1 MVIRR
6 YDVTCVETPPY
17 HSKLPNFITSWKM
30 IKNATKVW
38 RRTFLHKIKI
48 NMQKY
53 QGRNFMD
60 ICGSSV
66 TYVEFKNLCNF
77 ITGTSRVLPP
87 SPWRKRIKF
96 WKMTLINTTWL
107 KAIDVVYTF
116 TYNQCLFDR
125 PDQLSELVTF
135 AQETFLMLSVL
146 KEYGKG

>member
-6 YDVTCVETPPY
+6 YDVTCIETPPY

-30 IKNATKVW
+30 INNATKVW
-38 RRTFLHKIKI
+38 RTFLHKIKI

-60 ICGSSV
+60 ICGSSI

-77 ITGTSRVLPP
+77 ITGTSSSTTLSLRV
-87 SPWRKRIKF
+87 KF
-96 WKMTLINTTWL
+96 WKMTLINTTWI
-107 KAIDVVYTF
+107 KAIDVVYIF
-116 TYNQCLFDR
+116 TYNQSLFDR

-135 AQETFLMLSVL
+135 AQETFLMFSVL

>member
-6 YDVTCVETPPY
+6 YDVTCIETPPY

-30 IKNATKVW
+30 INNATKVW
-38 RRTFLHKIKI
+38 RTFLHKIKI

-77 ITGTSRVLPP
+77 ITGTSSSTTLSLRV
-87 SPWRKRIKF
+87 KF
-96 WKMTLINTTWL
+96 WKMTLINTTWI
-107 KAIDVVYTF
+107 KAIDVVYIF
-116 TYNQCLFDR
+116 TYNQSLFDR

-135 AQETFLMLSVL
+135 AQETFLMFSVL

>member
-6 YDVTCVETPPY
+6 YDVTCIETPPY

-30 IKNATKVW
+30 VNNATKLW
-38 RRTFLHKIKI
+38 RTFLHKIKI

-77 ITGTSRVLPP
+77 ITGTSSSTTLSLRV
-87 SPWRKRIKF
+87 KF
-96 WKMTLINTTWL
+96 WKMTLISTTWI
-107 KAIDVVYTF
+107 KAIDVVYIF
-116 TYNQCLFDR
+116 TYNQSLFDR

-135 AQETFLMLSVL
+135 AQETFLMFSVL